1 MTSIT
6 PTRWRLRQGPQAH
19 HALAE
24 AAIFGHP
31 AFGSARSAPRHH
43 DAMLLLLAASPGLP
57 HKQQHAALLPGNA
70 TDLKLEHGKAGRSTA
85 LVSPLPAASARK
97 AGRAQSRSPQ
107 TPSAPGMD
115 RSPTTTTT
123 SSSILPCEW
132 LTSAAL
138 MSRRTN
144 ATSTSKGARG
154 YGTIPAA
161 NRSTAMPGQTPGSSR
176 SSTQLAA

>member
-6 PTRWRLRQGPQAH
+6 PSRWRLRQGPQAH

-85 LVSPLPAASARK
+85 LVSPLPAK